1 MSARAGWVLL
11 ALMGCVS
18 VTATRDSGVSP
29 PLNVCPTH
37 PCTAYLQTPAPICNG
52 GACLVSSLYSN
63 LLLVVSLAEDSDFAP
78 GQSLAIP
85 YGSLNPGSVTCAGTT
100 PCAQLSGYAVVEGQ
114 YTAQP
119 QVQQP
124 YPNGVGWNLGNP
136 GQTTALP
143 IHVTYRPLWQPG
155 GAGTATLDATRL
167 GLPLDVIPAF
177 VVVET
182 SPSSPIGPVKGP
194 SIGFQANLQANM
206 SYEATFQ
213 PDPPFDAAFPPE
225 VENVTFVTGRQ
236 TAEDAL
242 VPDLTM
248 VLSGSKI
255 LGQQIPS
262 FSVYR
267 LPDGL
272 AGWQTYLR
280 DATTRR
286 RVSSIGTLGTR
297 TNNCASTKCTI
308 VLPTNYHPADGD
320 ALTGAEIVI
329 VPPASLSLPTYVAG
343 FLAGEFL
350 YAQHYPVLP
359 APFTVTG
366 SVAAVGGTTPV
377 EADLYFEVAQGNTME
392 GIYTNEPLVGLALN
406 ATNFEYTAKTT
417 ALIDPSTGKASYSIT
432 LPPGAYSVTV
442 RPLDAVHQVTTLPV
456 FDVDP
461 AAGAM
466 SPDLQV
472 DVLRPVQGSVHILD
486 ERPMA
491 GALVEAIPAP
501 CTSGA
506 TGPCVPMDPL
516 TMPRDAQTT
525 TAANGSFD
533 LALDPGSYLLRI
545 QPQDGTLFPWVTKP
559 LLVGPTAVTVP
570 PITIPAPVHAG
581 VQLYDP
587 YGNAVVGAVVRV
599 YQVPASGPAIEVGR
613 ALTDATGT
621 YDLYLAPSSP

>member
-1 MSARAGWVLL
+1 ML
-11 ALMGCVS
+11 ALTGCVS
-18 VTATRDSGVSP
+18 VTATPDSGVSP
-29 PLNVCPTH
+29 PFNVCPTH
-37 PCTAYLQTPAPICNG
+37 PCTAYSQTPAPICNG

-85 YGSLNPGSVTCAGTT
+85 YGSLNPGTVTCAGTA
-100 PCAQLSGYAVVEGQ
+100 PCAQLPGYAIVQGA
-114 YTAQP
+114 YTVQP
-119 QVQQP
+119 QVQLA
-124 YPNGVGWNLGNP
+124 YPTGVGWNLGNP
-136 GQTTALP
+136 GQPTALP
-143 IHVTYRPLWQPG
+143 IHVTYRPLVQPG
-155 GAGTATLDATRL
+155 PAGTATFDATSL

-182 SPSSPIGPVKGP
+182 APSSPIGPAKGP
-194 SIGFQANLQANM
+194 SIGFQANLQANWP
-206 SYEATFQ
+206 YEATFQ

-225 VENVTFVTGRQ
+225 VETVTFITTGTQ
-236 TAEDAL
+236 NDNDSL
-242 VPDLTM
+242 VPDPTL
-248 VLSGSKI
+248 VLHGAPQT
-255 LGQQIPS
+255 GAQIPS

-267 LPDGL
+267 VPDGL

-280 DATTRR
+280 HATTRR
-286 RVSSIGTLGTR
+286 RVSSVGTLGTR
-297 TNNCASTKCTI
+297 TNDCASTPCTI

-343 FLAGEFL
+343 FLGGEFL

-359 APFTVTG
+359 PPLAVNG
-366 SVAAVGGTTPV
+366 SVTAVGGTTPV
-377 EADLYFEVAQGNTME
+377 EADLYFEVTQGNTME
-392 GIYTNEPLVGLALN
+392 GIYTNEPSVGLALN
-406 ATNFEYTAKTT
+406 ATNFEYTAKAT
-417 ALIDPSTGKASYSIT
+417 ALIDPSTNKASYSIS

-442 RPLDAVHQVTTLPV
+442 RPLDAMHQVTTLPG

-472 DVLRPVQGSVHILD
+472 DGLRPVLGSVLIKD

-491 GALVEAIPAP
+491 GALVEAVPAP

-506 TGPCVPMDPL
+506 TGPCVPIDPL
-516 TMPRDAQTT
+516 TMPREAQTT
-525 TAANGSFD
+525 TAANGAFD
-533 LALDPGSYLLRI
+533 LTLDPGSYLLRI
-545 QPQDGTLFPWVTKP
+545 QPQDGTLFPWVTQP

-570 PITIPAPVHAG
+570 AIFIPAPVHAG
-581 VQLYDP
+581 VELFDP
-587 YGNAVVGAVVRV
+587 YGNPVVHAVVRV

-613 ALTDATGT
+613 ALTDETGT